1 MSTGN
6 SLLAQWGH
14 TAVRH
19 RWKIIGAWVVLL
31 VALALV
37 AKNLNEGTTSS
48 LSVPGAESQAAVDVL
63 EASFPERAGDYGDVV
78 IKADAG
84 LDDPATR
91 ATVDKLVADVS
102 QVLGVVSVASPYT
115 PNLGLISA
123 DGTVGIARVQF
134 ADAAD
139 DVPSET
145 ADAVIALAESARSDG
160 LQVEFGGPVASA
172 QEHEGPNESTVLG
185 IMAALVI
192 LYILFRALV
201 PTVLPIGTAMIGLA
215 AGFAVIFSLTSF
227 VDLSKF
233 APNIAAMLGLGVGI
247 DYALF
252 IVARHRENVSRGMN
266 IADSAALTLATS
278 GKSVIFAGGVVVTS
292 LLGLSFMGIP
302 FVAWLGVAAA
312 VMVTI
317 AVLVAVTLLPALLG
331 VAGTRILSLRAP
343 AAGEAAGEEHH
354 RSPWYKLGFA
364 IMRRPYLYFA
374 VSTAILIGLAI
385 PAFSIRLGSADAGNN
400 PTSSST
406 RRAYDLVAEGFG
418 EGANGPLQIVVEGGS
433 PETTTALR
441 TAMAADANVA
451 VVSQPITSSAG
462 ALTVFSVIPRTEPQ
476 AQETTDLVHRLR
488 DDTVPSAT
496 EGSDAHVYVAGTTAR
511 YVDIADRIASRLP
524 LFFSIVIGVSFVLL
538 TIVFRSLVIA
548 LKAALANL
556 LSIGRLW
563 RGRRGLPAGWG
574 LGCGRVGTEPVG
586 RSSR

>member
-1 MSTGN
+1 MSADK
-6 SLLAQWGH
+6 SMLERWGRA
-14 TAVRH
+14 AVHH
-19 RWKIIGAWVVLL
+19 RWKVIGAWAILLVVLA
-31 VALALV
+31 VV
-37 AKNLNEGTTSS
+37 AKNLSEGTTSG
-48 LSVPGAESQAAVDVL
+48 LSVPGAESQNAVDVL

-84 LDDPATR
+84 LDDPAAR
-91 ATVDKLVADVS
+91 ATVDKLVADLS
-102 QVLGVVSVASPYT
+102 QVPGVVSVASPYT

-123 DGTVGIARVQF
+123 DGTIGIARVQF
-134 ADAAD
+134 ADSAD
-139 DVPSET
+139 DVSSET
-145 ADAVIALAESARSDG
+145 ADAVIGIAESARNDS

-192 LYILFRALV
+192 LYILFRTLV
-201 PTVLPIGTAMIGLA
+201 PTILPIGTAMLGLA
-215 AGFAVIFSLTSF
+215 AGFTIIFSLTAA

-233 APNIAAMLGLGVGI
+233 APNIAAMLGLGVGV

-266 IADSAALTLATS
+266 IADSVALTLATS

-302 FVAWLGVAAA
+302 FVGWLGVAAA
-312 VMVTI
+312 VMVTL

-343 AAGEAAGEEHH
+343 VAGGACGEAHH
-354 RSPWYKLGFA
+354 RSPWYRLGFA
-364 IMRRPYLYFA
+364 IMRRPYLYFGA
-374 VSTAILIGLAI
+374 SAAILIVLAI

-433 PETTTALR
+433 SEATTALR
-441 TAMAADANVA
+441 TAIAADANVA
-451 VVSQPITSSAG
+451 AVSQPIASSDG
-462 ALTVFSVIPRTEPQ
+462 TLTVFSVIPKTEPQ

-488 DDTVPSAT
+488 DETIPSVS
-496 EGSDAHVYVAGTTAR
+496 EGSDAEVYVAGTTAR
-511 YVDIADRIASRLP
+511 YVDISDRIASRLP
-524 LFFSIVIGVSFVLL
+524 LFFSIVIGV
-538 TIVFRSLVIA
+538 
-548 LKAALANL
+548 
-556 LSIGRLW
+556 
-563 RGRRGLPAGWG
+563 
-574 LGCGRVGTEPVG
+574 
-586 RSSR
+586 